1 MFGIVRRGFPD
12 GGSVTMSDGDVL
24 PLPHRW
30 NAADKETYESAL
42 LVWPH
47 YATGGGVSITNV
59 AQTSSHFIRF
69 GDAKDSLGPVSD
81 EELAQFADA
90 VAAAYRHWRGH

>member
-12 GGSVTMSDGDVL
+12 GGCVKMSDGEVL
-24 PLPHRW
+24 PMPRRW
-30 NAADKETYESAL
+30 SAADKETYESAL
-42 LVWPH
+42 LVWTH

-59 AQTSSHFIRF
+59 EETGSHFIRF
-69 GDAKDSLGPVSD
+69 GDNKDPLGPVSD
-81 EELAQFADA
+81 EELAQFPDA